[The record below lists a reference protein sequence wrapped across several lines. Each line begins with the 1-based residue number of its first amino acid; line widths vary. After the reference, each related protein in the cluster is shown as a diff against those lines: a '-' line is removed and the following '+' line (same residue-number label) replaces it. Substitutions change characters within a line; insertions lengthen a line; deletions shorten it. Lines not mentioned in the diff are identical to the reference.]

1 MSEKSHKDAITSAAI
16 TSDADQHGHETAE
29 NDKAEPSVKELREMA
44 INDIPKVSGEIS
56 VEAST
61 KDCVCICACADE
73 EPTEEKI
80 FNNIQ
85 KSKIDKREYRGMV
98 LKNGLRVMLISDVDT
113 NRSAVCLDVNVGS
126 WSDPRLMDH
135 RPQRSHCRSSFLG
148 SIRVLLHTCNP
159 QKRADRQT
167 SPRLLSQLL
176 LLH

>member
-29 NDKAEPSVKELREMA
+29 NDKAEPSVKELCEMA
-44 INDIPKVSGEIS
+44 VNDISKISGEIS

-61 KDCVCICACADE
+61 KDCVCNCACACADE

-126 WSDPRLMDH
+126 WSDPPELPGLAHFVEHML
-135 RPQRSHCRSSFLG
+135 FLG
-148 SIRVLLHTCNP
+148 TEKVFALFPFTSLILLIKPN
-159 QKRADRQT
+159 
-167 SPRLLSQLL
+167 
-176 LLH
+176 